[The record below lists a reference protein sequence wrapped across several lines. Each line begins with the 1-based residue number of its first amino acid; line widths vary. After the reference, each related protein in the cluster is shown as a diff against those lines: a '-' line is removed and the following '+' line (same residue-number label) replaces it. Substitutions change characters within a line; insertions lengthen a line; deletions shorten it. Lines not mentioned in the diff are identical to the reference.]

1 MKKADLLVVI
11 SVLADNDYQ
20 KASVRRRAIEYLIS
34 KKYLVRRDSFSYQV
48 SKRITKKLFK
58 KFGIVLK
65 EEE

>member
-1 MKKADLLVVI
+1 MRIADLLVVI
-11 SVLADNDYQ
+11 SVLAENDYQ
-20 KASVRRRAIEYLIS
+20 RSLVRRRAIEYLIS

-58 KFGIVLK
+58 KFGIVLR

>member
-1 MKKADLLVVI
+1 MRKADLLVVI

-20 KASVRRRAIEYLIS
+20 RSLVRRRAIEYLIS

-58 KFGIVLK
+58 KFGIVLR